1 MEEKSPTDSNQP
13 KKNIVNKAGNPLQEY
28 MANTQ
33 LIVLS
38 LCAGSVLPIFLG
50 YVFQTNI
57 WGYLYCAGFVCV
69 FIIRKVGE
77 ITFEYDKA
85 VALKKSQKRLSE
97 ENRKKFVRTAF
108 ITMPFSFAVPIAFF
122 WIIYLV
128 GRRNGLH
135 ELSITGIAFFIV
147 GFLLLFLY
155 ALWVSYIKLLESQDK
170 ENHASHLTEFK

>member
-1 MEEKSPTDSNQP
+1 MEEKSPIDTNQP
-13 KKNIVNKAGNPLQEY
+13 KKNIVNKAGDTQQDY
-28 MANTQ
+28 MTNTQ

-38 LCAGSVLPIFLG
+38 LCAGSILPLFLD

-77 ITFEYDKA
+77 ITFEYEKA
-85 VALKKSQKRLSE
+85 VALQKSPKRLSE

-108 ITMPFSFAVPIAFF
+108 ISMPLSLAVPIAFF

-128 GRRNGLH
+128 GRRNGFH

-155 ALWVSYIKLLESQDK
+155 ALWGSYIKLLESQDK
-170 ENHASHLTEFK
+170 GNHDSHLTAFK